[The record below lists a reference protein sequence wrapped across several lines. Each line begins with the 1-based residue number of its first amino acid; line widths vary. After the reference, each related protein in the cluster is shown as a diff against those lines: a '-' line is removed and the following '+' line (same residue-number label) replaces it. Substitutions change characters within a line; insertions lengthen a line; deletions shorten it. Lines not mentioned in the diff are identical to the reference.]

1 MHKVV
6 LPIRLDPDLPRNF
19 SICFCFD
26 GERWRLGTLGRSL
39 LPGGVNVNVGS
50 YFLNVGHEPRFTS
63 SFLRMPD
70 NKCNM
75 IMLEFLNLFLWVT
88 LETGADVCG
97 DVV

>member
-1 MHKVV
+1 MGNV
-6 LPIRLDPDLPRNF
+6 
-19 SICFCFD
+19 
-26 GERWRLGTLGRSL
+26 GGREHWA
-39 LPGGVNVNVGS
+39 GNVNVNVGT

-63 SFLRMPD
+63 SFLWTPD
-70 NKCNM
+70 SKCNM